1 MKIENFY
8 FFPLRVIVAICLFM
22 VVCTSGAISQTTI
35 VRASTDKNKIL
46 LGEPFWLTLET
57 KAVKDNGIKGFDI
70 GSIPHFEFITHDS
83 LTRQVNGDTIILKQY
98 YQLTSFDSGQWVIPP
113 IVLRPFVKTNSVL
126 IDVGYTSGFNPQQP
140 YKEVKPIKDIPF
152 RLDARIEKW
161 WYWIALSLI
170 LLVILVYLITGN
182 KKNSSTP
189 KFKAAESA
197 FQTAM
202 KSLAELNS
210 SKVEERIYFS
220 GLVEIYRRYI
230 LERAGISSMQQTTN
244 DMIEKMKHLFQDET
258 AYRNMCQV
266 LQLCHFVKFAKY
278 HPDKTETRSA
288 LDITTQSIK
297 YIEEGMKSGKI
308 VE

>member
-1 MKIENFY
+1 
-8 FFPLRVIVAICLFM
+8 M

-140 YKEVKPIKDIPF
+140 YKDQIGCPHRKMVV
-152 RLDARIEKW
+152 LDSTEPHPSCDTGLSD
-161 WYWIALSLI
+161 YW
-170 LLVILVYLITGN
+170 
-182 KKNSSTP
+182 K
-189 KFKAAESA
+189 
-197 FQTAM
+197 
-202 KSLAELNS
+202 
-210 SKVEERIYFS
+210 
-220 GLVEIYRRYI
+220 
-230 LERAGISSMQQTTN
+230 
-244 DMIEKMKHLFQDET
+244 
-258 AYRNMCQV
+258 
-266 LQLCHFVKFAKY
+266 
-278 HPDKTETRSA
+278 
-288 LDITTQSIK
+288 
-297 YIEEGMKSGKI
+297 
-308 VE
+308 